1 MPSNSRL
8 ALKSMSISATIQIR
22 QASVPDLEALVPLF
36 DGYRQFYG
44 KPSDIALARTFL
56 LERLQHNQSII
67 FIATQPNGAA
77 VGFTQLYPTFSSV
90 SAARTFILNDL
101 FVATEARRSGVGI
114 KLLEAAV
121 QFGRS
126 VGAVRLSLSTATDN
140 ETAQSLYVAQGW
152 VRDTK
157 FYTYSLPL

>member
-1 MPSNSRL
+1 
-8 ALKSMSISATIQIR
+8 MSISAATIQVR
-22 QASVPDLEALVPLF
+22 QASVADLEALAPLF

-44 KPSDIALARTFL
+44 KPSDIALARAFL
-56 LERLQHNQSII
+56 LERFEHNQSVI
-67 FIATQPNGAA
+67 FIAAQPNGIA

-101 FVATEARRSGVGI
+101 FVATEARRGGVGI
-114 KLLEAAV
+114 KLLQAAA

-140 ETAQSLYVAQGW
+140 ETAQALYVSQGW

-157 FYTYSLPL
+157 FYAYSLSL